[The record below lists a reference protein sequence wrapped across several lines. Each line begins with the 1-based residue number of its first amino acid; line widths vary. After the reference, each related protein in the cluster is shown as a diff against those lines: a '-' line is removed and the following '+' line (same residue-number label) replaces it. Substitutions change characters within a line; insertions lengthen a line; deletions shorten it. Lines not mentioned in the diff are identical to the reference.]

1 MALYQ
6 LSYEGGFT
14 LDSQSNPL
22 FIHEA
27 GYVQKRI
34 TFDPRILTAYKFLD
48 LYRGSTGSKGTSR
61 NRLPIFSLASDF
73 ICFASTNV
81 LNTQNI

>member
-1 MALYQ
+1 
-6 LSYEGGFT
+6 
-14 LDSQSNPL
+14 
-22 FIHEA
+22 
-27 GYVQKRI
+27 
-34 TFDPRILTAYKFLD
+34 LTAYKFLD